1 MSQLNKVLVVGGGL
15 AGCASAI
22 FLARTGAE
30 VEIVELKDE
39 IPAAGSGITMQGNAL
54 RVLREL
60 GVWEEALAHGYD
72 FTTLGMRTPDGRLVA
87 EFEDV
92 RTGGP
97 DLPATLGME
106 RPALARIVA
115 SAAKSAG
122 ATLRFGTTIRSID
135 QDAAGVDVTFAD
147 AARARYDLV
156 IGADGIHSTVRPMIG
171 IDTEPD
177 PLGMGIWRVFTS
189 RPASIERTDLA
200 YGGRCYIAGFCPTAE
215 DSMYAYLV
223 EEAEDRSS
231 LVPHEQLAVMRD
243 LAASYGGPWDDIRPL
258 ITDADAIN
266 YTFFESHVV
275 PDAWF
280 RGRVVLVGDAAHS
293 CPPTLAQGAAMAL
306 EDALVLS
313 EELERAGEV
322 AEGLAAFVDRR
333 RPRVEETVRASVQ
346 LCTWL
351 REKPDDADV
360 PGLIGRTMGMLSQPA

>member
-1 MSQLNKVLVVGGGL
+1 MSQFKKVLVVGGGL
-15 AGCASAI
+15 AGCATAT
-22 FLARTGAE
+22 FLSRAGAE
-30 VEIVELKDE
+30 VDVVELKDE
-39 IPAAGSGITMQGNAL
+39 MSALGSGITMQGNAL
-54 RVLREL
+54 RVLQEL

-72 FTTLGMRTPDGRLVA
+72 FTTLGMRTPDGKLVA
-87 EFEDV
+87 EFEEV

-106 RPALARIVA
+106 RPVLARIL
-115 SAAKSAG
+115 AAAAEETG
-122 ATLRFGTTIRSID
+122 VDLRFGSSIRSLE
-135 QDAAGVDVTFAD
+135 QDDAGVDVTFAD
-147 AARARYDLV
+147 GTGERYDLV
-156 IGADGIHSTVRPMIG
+156 VGADGVHSTVRPMIG

-177 PLGMGIWRVFTS
+177 PLGMGIWRVFTA
-189 RPASIERTDLA
+189 RPDSIERTDLA

-223 EEAEDRSS
+223 EEAQDRSG
-231 LVPHEQLAVMRD
+231 LTPQEQLEVMRD
-243 LAASYGGPWDDIRPL
+243 LASSYGGPWDDIRPL

-266 YTFFESHVV
+266 YAYFESHVV
-275 PDAWF
+275 PGPWF
-280 RGRVVLVGDAAHS
+280 RGRIVLVGDAAHS

-313 EELERAGEV
+313 EELEEADSV
-322 AEGLAAFVDRR
+322 AAGLAAFVDRR

-351 REKPDDADV
+351 IEQPEDADV